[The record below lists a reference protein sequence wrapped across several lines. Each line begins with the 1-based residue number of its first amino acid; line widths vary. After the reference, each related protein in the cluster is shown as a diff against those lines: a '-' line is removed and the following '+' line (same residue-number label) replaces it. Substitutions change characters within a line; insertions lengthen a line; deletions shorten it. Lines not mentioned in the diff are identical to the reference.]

1 LWDSWEADAFLRDKA
16 SGVWFDFDKMHFLH
30 HRGEHF
36 SVRGPLNVSR
46 TPQGRP
52 VVAQAGSSDIGR
64 ELAAR
69 SADLVFTAQVT
80 VADGQAFCIDLRDRA
95 ERYGRGRNDIKILPG
110 LMPIVGRSDAE
121 AAEQFQQLQELID
134 DSLAIRALARLTGDL
149 DIYQFPLDGPLPELP
164 PSNAAKAR
172 QALIVE
178 LAREKNLT
186 IRQVARYLGTA
197 QGHRVLHGSAK
208 TIADSM
214 EEWLLAGA
222 CDGFNLLFPYFPG
235 PLNDFVDLV
244 VPELQRRGIFRT
256 EYEGRTLRQN
266 LGVPEPANRYAK

>member
-1 LWDSWEADAFLRDKA
+1 
-16 SGVWFDFDKMHFLH
+16 
-30 HRGEHF
+30 
-36 SVRGPLNVSR
+36 
-46 TPQGRP
+46 
-52 VVAQAGSSDIGR
+52 
-64 ELAAR
+64 
-69 SADLVFTAQVT
+69 VFTAQVT
-80 VADGQAFCIDLRDRA
+80 VADGQAICIDLRDRA

-186 IRQVARYLGTA
+186 IRQVARYLGTS

-208 TIADSM
+208 TIADLM

-266 LGVPEPANRYAK
+266 LGVPVPANRYAN

>member
-1 LWDSWEADAFLRDKA
+1 
-16 SGVWFDFDKMHFLH
+16 
-30 HRGEHF
+30 
-36 SVRGPLNVSR
+36 
-46 TPQGRP
+46 
-52 VVAQAGSSDIGR
+52 
-64 ELAAR
+64 
-69 SADLVFTAQVT
+69 
-80 VADGQAFCIDLRDRA
+80 
-95 ERYGRGRNDIKILPG
+95 
-110 LMPIVGRSDAE
+110 
-121 AAEQFQQLQELID
+121 
-134 DSLAIRALARLTGDL
+134 LARLTGDL

-172 QALIVE
+172 QELIVG

-186 IRQVARYLGTA
+186 IRQVARYLGTS
-197 QGHRVLHGSAK
+197 QGHRVLYGSAK

-256 EYEGRTLRQN
+256 EYEGRTLREN
-266 LGVPEPANRYAK
+266 LGVPVPANRYVK